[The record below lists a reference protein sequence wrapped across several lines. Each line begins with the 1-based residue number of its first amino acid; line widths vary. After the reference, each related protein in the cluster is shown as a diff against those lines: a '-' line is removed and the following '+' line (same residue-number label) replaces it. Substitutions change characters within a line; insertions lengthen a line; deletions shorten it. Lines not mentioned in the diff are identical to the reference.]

1 MFLEICE
8 FGAARFLTAPGLAWQ
23 AALLLIIEK
32 GIRGGICHVIHRY
45 ARTNNKYMKDYGKN
59 KESSYLKHGNLNNFY
74 DLAMSQTLSVN
85 DFKLVEY
92 IPEFGETFIK
102 NYNKESNEGYFLE
115 NEVQYSETLHN
126 LHNDLSCLP
135 KKMKICYTYN
145 KFKRNIK
152 SWISFEKSSKIFATT
167 IYRYEHKLKKKKR
180 RMTFRKT
187 FSS

>member
-74 DLAMSQTLSVN
+74 GLAMSQTLSVN

-135 KKMKICYTYN
+135 
-145 KFKRNIK
+145 
-152 SWISFEKSSKIFATT
+152 EK
-167 IYRYEHKLKKKKR
+167 
-180 RMTFRKT
+180 
-187 FSS
+187 